1 MRIMKGEGGRVG
13 IYRAF
18 YDVSREILCF
28 QRWKMNTVDPF
39 REVIEFLLGEEKKN
53 GNIRNSEAQHV
64 SRVTIN

>member
-1 MRIMKGEGGRVG
+1 MKGEGGRVG

-39 REVIEFLLGEEKKN
+39 REVIEFLLGEEKKM
-53 GNIRNSEAQHV
+53 
-64 SRVTIN
+64 VTFEIAKLNMCHA

>member
-1 MRIMKGEGGRVG
+1 MKGERGRVG

-39 REVIEFLLGEEKKN
+39 REVIEFLLGEEKKM
-53 GNIRNSEAQHV
+53 
-64 SRVTIN
+64 VTFEIAKLNMCHA

>member
-39 REVIEFLLGEEKKN
+39 REVIEFLLGEEKKM
-53 GNIRNSEAQHV
+53 
-64 SRVTIN
+64 VTFEIAKLNMCHA

>member
-1 MRIMKGEGGRVG
+1 MKGEGGRVG

-39 REVIEFLLGEEKKN
+39 REVIEFLLGEEKKM
-53 GNIRNSEAQHV
+53 
-64 SRVTIN
+64 VTFEIAKLNMYHT